1 MGVYGWRLDIQVRI
15 YQLFK
20 PLFSEEHPD
29 NKSKVNTV
37 RHRPC
42 ARGVA
47 VGKAATSS
55 VALFLH
61 FLLASKARQAGAPKK
76 FSLPPK

>member
-1 MGVYGWRLDIQVRI
+1 MGIYGWRLDIWVRI
-15 YQLFK
+15 YQLFN

-29 NKSKVNTV
+29 NKRKMNTV
-37 RHRPC
+37 RHRPR

-47 VGKAATSS
+47 VGKTAPSS

-61 FLLASKARQAGAPKK
+61 FLLASKAHQASAPKK
-76 FSLPPK
+76 FSVPPK

>member
-1 MGVYGWRLDIQVRI
+1 MGIYGWRLDIWVRI
-15 YQLFK
+15 YQLFN

-29 NKSKVNTV
+29 NKRKMNTV
-37 RHRPC
+37 WHRPR

-47 VGKAATSS
+47 VGKTAPSS

-61 FLLASKARQAGAPKK
+61 FLLASKAHQASAPKK
-76 FSLPPK
+76 FSVPPK